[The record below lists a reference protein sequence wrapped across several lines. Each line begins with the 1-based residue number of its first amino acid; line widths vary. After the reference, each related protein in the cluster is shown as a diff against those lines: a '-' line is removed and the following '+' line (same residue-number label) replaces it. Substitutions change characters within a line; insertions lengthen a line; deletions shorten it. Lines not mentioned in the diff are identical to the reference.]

1 MQTEEIMPRTL
12 AQKIWHDH
20 HVTTRNDGRQL
31 IYMDRHV
38 IHELHGPHAFERVA
52 MEGGV
57 GRS

>member
-38 IHELHGPHAFERVA
+38 IHELHQRARDHIDRMER
-52 MEGGV
+52 
-57 GRS
+57 